1 MGLLYDTYQEALE
14 KLRRTNFRPEDDFSG
29 MDSDFSTSGA
39 GFEASLKNR
48 KEGSP
53 LLKNPMFPTSIFPPG
68 GGSVVV
74 GDKAYKVLPDR
85 IMDTKGI
92 KQSGVQTIF
101 PEGTNVGTSVRVKT
115 DDKGNIVPVQKEDA
129 SKTPGT
135 YQDSIMT
142 GGQGTQQGDIGFMQR
157 LSNLINVDFDKAAAD
172 WKDKGGFEG
181 LMANPAFT
189 LGLAFMQAGAEGKS
203 ISQTGLDAVLK
214 AGAISQNYKKIVEAR
229 TEVLEVTAADVA
241 DMKAELKN
249 YNIFEPNAFEQFF
262 GKAFS
267 LGKKDPQKA
276 YDKAA
281 ELFALEYKKE
291 IRAAS
296 DAARKKGKDFVVD
309 SATRKRI
316 IEKVIREKKAK
327 VKKNLIPFLK
337 STVEAPQETYTISG
351 LAQGGP
357 AQAGKAYL
365 VGEQGPEIMIPH
377 SSGNVIANDDTQVF
391 SMLLAANPQLQKIS
405 KDRAM
410 KILKAKFPEYFD

>member
-39 GFEASLKNR
+39 GFKASLKNR

-53 LLKNPMFPTSIFPPG
+53 LLKNPIFPTSIFPPG
-68 GGSVVV
+68 SGSVVV

-85 IMDTKGI
+85 VMDTKGI

-101 PEGTNVGTSVRVKT
+101 PQGTNVGTSVKVKT
-115 DDKGNIVPVQKEDA
+115 DDKGVVTPVTAKNNTPSDPIV
-129 SKTPGT
+129 
-135 YQDSIMT
+135 M
-142 GGQGTQQGDIGFMQR
+142 GGMGTQQGDIGFMQK

-181 LMANPAFT
+181 LLANPAFT

-241 DMKAELKN
+241 DMKEELKN

-296 DAARKKGKDFVVD
+296 AAARKKGKDFVVD

-337 STVEAPQETYTISG
+337 STVEAPQETYTIPG